1 MSCPI
6 SNLARDFVLGGGS
19 ENARIPTRILSSIQ
33 GENSVKKKSILESL
47 PVLLLLG
54 VLAGAVGGL
63 GIGLIQLRAASS
75 AAAAA
80 GK

>member
-1 MSCPI
+1 
-6 SNLARDFVLGGGS
+6 
-19 ENARIPTRILSSIQ
+19 
-33 GENSVKKKSILESL
+33 VKKKSILESL

-75 AAAAA
+75 SAAAA

>member
-1 MSCPI
+1 M
-6 SNLARDFVLGGGS
+6 
-19 ENARIPTRILSSIQ
+19 
-33 GENSVKKKSILESL
+33 KKKSILESL

-75 AAAAA
+75 SASAAA